1 MKVLYTNSIKRKF
14 NLKEYIIKLLI
25 GCTILGVMIWF
36 VGPGFLEIITTV
48 NLFYF
53 SMSLIIHVLASFVT
67 AYRLNFFLKESGESI
82 SALEVFPIHLSG
94 MILSDI
100 SPGRIGYLYTAQL
113 MKGHHNISRS
123 KTLSSIFSGQMC
135 DLSIRAIAGIVGLII
150 LIILVL
156 NISFGLFLYF
166 VLGIVFLILVSVFL
180 YILGEGRIPVFIE
193 KSIRKSNKIYQTYL
207 RFRTHATKKSAKVFI
222 YAYFI
227 TLIGWGLTILRLIL
241 VAGSIGVALPL
252 YVYIFL
258 FPLVSASAFI
268 PITLA
273 GLGIVEGGYVLLFWI
288 FKLPLEQA
296 IAFSILDRTVTI
308 IIDSIGLY
316 KMK

>member
-1 MKVLYTNSIKRKF
+1 VEVLHTNSIERKF
-14 NLKEYIIKLLI
+14 NLKEYVIKLII
-25 GCTILGVMIWF
+25 GCAILGVTIWF
-36 VGPGFLEIITTV
+36 VGPGFLKIITTV
-48 NLFYF
+48 NFFFL

-67 AYRLNFFLKESGESI
+67 AYRLKFFLKESGENI
-82 SALEVFPIHLSG
+82 SASEIFPIHLSG

-100 SPGRIGYLYTAQL
+100 SPGKIGYLYTAQL
-113 MKGHHNISRS
+113 MKVHHNISRS

-135 DLSIRAIAGIVGLII
+135 DLSIRAIAGIIGLII
-150 LIILVL
+150 LILLVL
-156 NISFGLFLYF
+156 NISLGLFLYF
-166 VLGIVFLILVSVFL
+166 LLGIVFLILLSVFL
-180 YILGEGRIPVFIE
+180 YILGEGRMPLFIE
-193 KSIRKSNKIYQTYL
+193 KIISKSNKLYQTYL
-207 RFRTHATKKSAKVFI
+207 KFQTHTTKKSAKVFL

-252 YVYIFL
+252 YTYIFL

-268 PITLA
+268 PITVA

-308 IIDSIGLY
+308 IIDSIGLH
-316 KMK
+316 KIK